1 MSNHTSTIDLTML
14 NISLTAL
21 KEQLQEDEF
30 EDFLDLLV
38 EANQRGKLVEF
49 LDLTSKIRYEG
60 TDLASSLNHAHFDL
74 FVASGENLEVIPKSK
89 YVNKFKKISK
99 FKNQDP
105 EELQEIV
112 NDLKRLVNL
121 QFTQIERLKNQD

>member
-60 TDLASSLNHAHFDL
+60 TDLASSLNHAHFDIVL
-74 FVASGENLEVIPKSK
+74 DP
-89 YVNKFKKISK
+89 
-99 FKNQDP
+99 QD
-105 EELQEIV
+105 
-112 NDLKRLVNL
+112 K
-121 QFTQIERLKNQD
+121 